1 MASQPATAEAADTA
15 PVVDAATSLYPDDA
29 ANINDTNNDAPA
41 DTTPASESPDDI
53 DASPEDIAAV
63 EAEQDA
69 LPAPNSWPAEDA
81 EKFKSIPRDVQEIIA
96 RREADRDRQVY
107 AKGQEVRKVEGDAR
121 EAVLKI
127 QHNYMSGIQS
137 LIGEAPPPA
146 DFRLLNTG
154 QEADRNVFFQQ
165 EAAVRQW
172 QTQQQALQSHLSE
185 VQQHAQA
192 IEEQHRQAV
201 YAQTNEV
208 LEREL
213 GDTWS
218 EPSKRQKFLSDLEPI
233 GGELGYSRELM
244 AQADATD
251 ILALKKVADY
261 RTDALKWRDLQ
272 KRKMTDV
279 RSHIGKFPPN
289 VTQPGAAKTHQA
301 GQAKDVRAALYPD
314 DVRR

>member
-1 MASQPATAEAADTA
+1 MASQPATAEAAESA
-15 PVVDAATSLYPDDA
+15 PAVDAATTLYPDDA
-29 ANINDTNNDAPA
+29 ANINSTNEGAPA
-41 DTTPASESPDDI
+41 EPDGGAEQLDGGEPT
-53 DASPEDIAAV
+53 AEDIAAV
-63 EAEQDA
+63 EAQVEEVA
-69 LPAPNSWPAEDA
+69 PPNSWPAEDA
-81 EKFKSIPRDVQEIIA
+81 EIFKTIPRDAQEVIK
-96 RREADRDRQVY
+96 RREAERDRQVY

-127 QHNYMSGIQS
+127 QNNYMTGIQS
-137 LIGEAPPPA
+137 LLGQAPEPA
-146 DFRLLNTG
+146 DHRLLTTG

-192 IEEQHRQAV
+192 IEEQHRQAL
-201 YAQTNEV
+201 YAQTNEA

-213 GDTWS
+213 GETWS

-233 GGELGYSRELM
+233 GGELGYSRDLM

-251 ILALKKVADY
+251 ILALKRAHEWKQKA
-261 RTDALKWRDLQ
+261 AKWDDLQ

-279 RSHIGKFPPN
+279 RAARQIPPK
-289 VTQPGAAKTHQA
+289 VTQPGAAGASQA
-301 GQAKDVRAALYPD
+301 GQVKDTRAILYPD